1 MRKWTDEETT
11 ALLRGVVK
19 CGIGNWT
26 AILAQPE
33 LKFNKRTASNLKD
46 R

>member
-1 MRKWTDEETT
+1 LRKWTDEETT